1 MAGGYSHVKTDAFM
15 SGAKYV
21 AATMKV
27 PVSGQPGPCSHQRGF
42 FHSPWTSPTM
52 CPVSATVSS
61 TDRTG
66 SPPGHSPLGAN
77 ANMVARLIT
86 SAGERSDTSDSRDE
100 YQAASVVSHAGT
112 VCSAANSPRACQSKN
127 SRNV

>member
-15 SGAKYV
+15 SAAKYV
-21 AATMKV
+21 AARMKV

-42 FHSPWTSPTM
+42 FHSPWASPTM
-52 CPVSATVSS
+52 CAVPATVSS

-66 SPPGHSPLGAN
+66 SPPGHSPPGAS

-86 SAGERSDTSDSRDE
+86 SAGESSGTPDPRDE
-100 YQAASVVSHAGT
+100 TPADYVVSHAT
-112 VCSAANSPRACQSKN
+112 P
-127 SRNV
+127 

>member
-15 SGAKYV
+15 SAAKYV

-42 FHSPWTSPTM
+42 FHSPCASPTM

-66 SPPGHSPLGAN
+66 SPPGHSPPGAN
-77 ANMVARLIT
+77 ANMVARLLT
-86 SAGERSDTSDSRDE
+86 SAVKRYGTSAERGE
-100 YQAASVVSHAGT
+100 YHAVSVV
-112 VCSAANSPRACQSKN
+112 
-127 SRNV
+127 